1 LLTKSTNIPTCQIS
15 SGLYILLHKSEFL
28 KELEFSE
35 KISENKIYF
44 KEDGKPPS
52 GNKEKKN

>member
-1 LLTKSTNIPTCQIS
+1 
-15 SGLYILLHKSEFL
+15 LHKSEFL